1 MKNREVYTYI
11 DLHNLGSAP
20 FWNEIRNFP
29 QITVT
34 ADLRKCIKGVEQ
46 YDKTKGLFA
55 DDSQVQA
62 AEIRKLTDLAVPHW
76 TDDETKFHEMVV
88 LTQFFRGQIHE
99 KGDDPDI
106 RHWLV
111 G

>member
-46 YDKTKGLFA
+46 YDKTNPCG
-55 DDSQVQA
+55 
-62 AEIRKLTDLAVPHW
+62 
-76 TDDETKFHEMVV
+76 
-88 LTQFFRGQIHE
+88 
-99 KGDDPDI
+99 
-106 RHWLV
+106 
-111 G
+111 

>member
-55 DDSQVQA
+55 DDPQVQA
-62 AEIRKLTDLAVPHW
+62 AEIRKLTDPPVPHW
-76 TDDETKFHEMVV
+76 TDDDTKFH
-88 LTQFFRGQIHE
+88 
-99 KGDDPDI
+99 
-106 RHWLV
+106 
-111 G
+111 